1 MREIRIKS
9 LDDLVMFVH
18 QYNPPPQLIA
28 NIIEKRLKIFT
39 PPNEFKTSREL
50 IAQLLTLLAKHRP
63 KDLPL
68 FLTNPKNQPPTHA
81 QQEQKN
87 FDKIGRGPSR
97 CL

>member
-9 LDDLVMFVH
+9 LDDLVRFVH

-39 PPNEFKTSREL
+39 PPNEFKTSREMV
-50 IAQLLTLLAKHRP
+50 AQLLTMLAKFRP

-68 FLTNPKNQPPTHA
+68 FLTNPKNQSPTHA

-87 FDKIGRGPSR
+87 FDKIGRGPSG